1 MRNYRESTSRI
12 RIRLWEMDSAE
23 ISNILRGIHRNK
35 IKWRT
40 SSEDIKA
47 KKSMFTSGLSIA
59 WSPREIPKKEQRLKS
74 K

>member
-1 MRNYRESTSRI
+1 
-12 RIRLWEMDSAE
+12 MDSAE

-47 KKSMFTSGLSIA
+47 KKYVTSGLSIA